1 MEELS
6 SGLEVQA
13 TAIVVL
19 IVHNTTSSYWV
30 LTVVCTIHQSSIDIF
45 ETFDEVQCLIKKK
58 N

>member
-19 IVHNTTSSYWV
+19 IVRNTTSSYWV
-30 LTVVCTIHQSSIDIF
+30 
-45 ETFDEVQCLIKKK
+45 
-58 N
+58 

>member
-19 IVHNTTSSYWV
+19 I
-30 LTVVCTIHQSSIDIF
+30 TIHKSSIDIF
-45 ETFDEVQCLIKKK
+45 ETFDEVLCLIKKK
-58 N
+58 S